1 MKSLL
6 TVLVLCSG
14 VSFAAGSSSA
24 PGSAAAPAAKTQAK
38 EAAPPAAAKKA
49 LFERLGGKPAIEAVI
64 DDFLGRVAKD
74 ERINAGFA
82 VGHVPR
88 LRQRLVELVCA
99 GTGGPCVYSG
109 RDMKSAHAGMR
120 ITNAQF
126 DALVGHLVATLDK
139 FKVPAQEKGEL
150 LGILGPMRGAIVEE

>member
-1 MKSLL
+1 MKTLL
-6 TVLVLCSG
+6 TVLVLCSAIAFG
-14 VSFAAGSSSA
+14 AEVKGTKTAKAETPMSA
-24 PGSAAAPAAKTQAK
+24 EAP
-38 EAAPPAAAKKA
+38 KKP
-49 LFERLGGKPAIEAVI
+49 LFDRLGGKPAVEAVV

-74 ERINAGFA
+74 ERINSGFA
-82 VGHVPR
+82 VGDVPR

-109 RDMKSAHAGMR
+109 RDMKTAHAGMR

>member
-1 MKSLL
+1 MKQVL
-6 TVLVLCSG
+6 TLLVLTSA
-14 VSFAAGSSSA
+14 VSLAAEPQKPA
-24 PGSAAAPAAKTQAK
+24 KAAPAA
-38 EAAPPAAAKKA
+38 PKKP
-49 LFERLGGKPAIEAVI
+49 LFERLGGKPAVEAVV

-74 ERINAGFA
+74 ERINARFA

-109 RDMKSAHAGMR
+109 RDMKTSHAGMR
-120 ITNAQF
+120 ITDVEF
-126 DALVGHLVATLDK
+126 DALVGHLVGTLDA

-150 LGILGPMRGAIVEE
+150 LAILGPMRGSIVEE

>member
-1 MKSLL
+1 MKHML
-6 TVLVLCSG
+6 TVLVLAAG
-14 VSFAAGSSSA
+14 VSFAAG
-24 PGSAAAPAAKTQAK
+24 
-38 EAAPPAAAKKA
+38 APPAASKQVAAKDAPAKKS
-49 LFERLGGKPAIEAVI
+49 LFERLGGKPAVEAVV

-74 ERINAGFA
+74 ERINARFA

-109 RDMKSAHAGMR
+109 RDMKSSHAGMG

-150 LGILGPMRGAIVEE
+150 LAILGPMRGVIVEE